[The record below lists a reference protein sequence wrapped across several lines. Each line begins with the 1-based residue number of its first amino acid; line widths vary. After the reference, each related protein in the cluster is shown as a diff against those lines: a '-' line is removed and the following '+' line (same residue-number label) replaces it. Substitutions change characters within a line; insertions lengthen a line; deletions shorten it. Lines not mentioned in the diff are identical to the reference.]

1 MRPSRSLKRWRA
13 ERSRQRQLVLDTVLL
28 GAAGAGGAI
37 LFSLGTRA
45 ATWLFLEQFAGYR
58 PPTLLTEGALSE
70 SIGHG
75 GLWLVPISMALGGL
89 IVGLIV
95 ERFAPEAEGHGTD
108 SVIKAFHRDAGV
120 MRPRVPPIK
129 LLASAITI
137 GSGGSAG
144 REGPVAMVAAGIG
157 SWYAGLMKRP
167 ERDLRTLLLVGMAA
181 GLSASFRSPI
191 GTALM
196 AIEVLYS
203 EIEFESSALLYAMLA
218 AVIAYALNG
227 LYVGWEPLFHLA
239 EPITRFAHPLDYG
252 WFLFLGI
259 AAGLL
264 ATAVPSV
271 FYGIRDYFGSLDV
284 PRVLKPALGGLL
296 AGAVALV
303 FPQVISGGYG
313 WMQQAIDG
321 RLGLGLLF
329 ALACA
334 KILAM
339 SLTVGS
345 GGSGGVF
352 APVLYVGAML
362 GGACAALAGLP
373 AAPFVIV
380 GMAAV
385 FAGAGRVP
393 IATMMMVTEMTGGY
407 TLLVPAALAVMV
419 SYLVQ
424 SLLTQ
429 RMKYRTIYEA
439 QVATRGDSPA
449 HHRRHLEVA
458 LQLLRDRNRP
468 DVEGLGEVNLLSLLS
483 AGIPV
488 ELPGDRRIVVGA
500 LRKTSPMAGQTIAA
514 AAPTVAG
521 GSMSII
527 AMIRNERVLVPRAST
542 ELKAGDRMMLVTD
555 AAHVDDL
562 RDHLDLGA

>member
-1 MRPSRSLKRWRA
+1 MRWRA
-13 ERSRQRQLVLDTVLL
+13 ERSRQRQLVLDTVVL
-28 GAAGAGGAI
+28 GAAGAGAAI
-37 LFSLGTRA
+37 LFSLGTRGA
-45 ATWLFLEQFAGYR
+45 MWLFLGKIAGYR
-58 PPTLLTEGALSE
+58 PPALLTEGGATE
-70 SIGHG
+70 SIGRT
-75 GLWLVPISMALGGL
+75 GLWLVPISMAIGGL

-120 MRPRVPPIK
+120 MRTRVPPIK

-167 ERDLRTLLLVGMAA
+167 ERDRRTLLLVGMAA

-218 AVIAYALNG
+218 SVLAYALNG
-227 LYVGWEPLFHLA
+227 LYVGWEPLFRLST
-239 EPITRFAHPLDYG
+239 PIARFGHPLDYG

-264 ATAVPSV
+264 ATIVPTV
-271 FYGIRDYFGSLDV
+271 FYRVRDAFAQLKV
-284 PRVLKPALGGLL
+284 PRVLKPAIGGLL
-296 AGAVALV
+296 TGLVALV

-313 WMQQAIDG
+313 WMQHAIDG
-321 RLGLGLLF
+321 QLGLGLLF
-329 ALACA
+329 ALALA
-334 KILAM
+334 KVLAM

-439 QVATRGDSPA
+439 QVATRGESPA

-458 LQLLRDRNRP
+458 LQLLRERNRP

-488 ELPGDRRIVVGA
+488 ELPGDRRIIVGVV
-500 LRKTSPMAGQTIAA
+500 RKTSPIVNQTIAA
-514 AAPTVAG
+514 AAPTMAG

-527 AMIRNERVLVPRAST
+527 AMIRNERVLAAQAST
-542 ELKAGDRMMLVTD
+542 ELRAGDRVMLVAD
-555 AAHVDDL
+555 AAHVEAL
-562 RDHLDLGA
+562 REHIDIGT